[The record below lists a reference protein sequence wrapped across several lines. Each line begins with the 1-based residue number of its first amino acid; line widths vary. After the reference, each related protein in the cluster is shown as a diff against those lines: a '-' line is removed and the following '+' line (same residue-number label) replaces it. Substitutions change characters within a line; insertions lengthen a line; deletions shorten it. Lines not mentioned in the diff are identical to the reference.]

1 MEINSIP
8 GSLIEY
14 LDQLSKRGVPENK
27 YYKYINKY
35 FELSAREK
43 GIPLH
48 GSFELT
54 PLCNLDCKMCYV
66 HLNNDQFATN
76 RLMGVEVWKKLIEE
90 AYESGMRNASLTGG
104 ECLTYPAFNDVY
116 LFLFEKGVRTGILT
130 NGVLLNRDRINF
142 LLKYPPRNIQVTVY
156 GSNDDAYEKV
166 TGRRVF
172 SIVKEN
178 ILMARDAGLPIKI
191 AITPSRFMW
200 EDMDAVLEAVDQLEV
215 PYYINA
221 FLSTPREN
229 TGRKK
234 EDLTVEQYIS
244 VYKKKNSLKHIE
256 ELPAIDPVELP
267 DVGHG
272 ANSHYGLKCGAAR
285 SSFIIKY
292 DGSMSPCTALGHI
305 TSKPLQV
312 GFKQAW
318 KQINDIAN
326 TYLLPA
332 ECEDCVYRSVCLKCA
347 SLHIDAPRKGHCNP
361 LVCERTKKMISAGV
375 LPMPRD
381 NRTD

>member
-14 LDQLSKRGVPENK
+14 LDQLRKRGVPENK
-27 YYKYINKY
+27 YYKYINNY

-76 RLMGVEVWKKLIEE
+76 RLMGVDVWKKLIEE

-166 TGRRVF
+166 TGNNEKNRKN
-172 SIVKEN
+172 IVEIEN
-178 ILMARDAGLPIKI
+178 
-191 AITPSRFMW
+191 
-200 EDMDAVLEAVDQLEV
+200 
-215 PYYINA
+215 N
-221 FLSTPREN
+221 
-229 TGRKK
+229 
-234 EDLTVEQYIS
+234 
-244 VYKKKNSLKHIE
+244 
-256 ELPAIDPVELP
+256 
-267 DVGHG
+267 
-272 ANSHYGLKCGAAR
+272 
-285 SSFIIKY
+285 
-292 DGSMSPCTALGHI
+292 
-305 TSKPLQV
+305 
-312 GFKQAW
+312 
-318 KQINDIAN
+318 
-326 TYLLPA
+326 
-332 ECEDCVYRSVCLKCA
+332 
-347 SLHIDAPRKGHCNP
+347 
-361 LVCERTKKMISAGV
+361 
-375 LPMPRD
+375 
-381 NRTD
+381 